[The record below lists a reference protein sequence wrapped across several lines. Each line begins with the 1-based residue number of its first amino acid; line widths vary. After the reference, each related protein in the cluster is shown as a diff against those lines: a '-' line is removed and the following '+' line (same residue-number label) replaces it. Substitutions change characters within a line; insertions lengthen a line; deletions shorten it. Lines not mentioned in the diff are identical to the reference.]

1 MKKKVNLL
9 WGLWV
14 RTKYMHLDVTNDL
27 LGHRLVESTLSQA
40 CSFYEKSL
48 L

>member
-14 RTKYMHLDVTNDL
+14 RTKYMHLNVTNDL
-27 LGHRLVESTLSQA
+27 LGHRLVKSDLSQT
-40 CSFYEKSL
+40 CSFYKRSL